1 MKHGRL
7 QSMGLK
13 RVRHNGTTNRIFLY
27 FYIKLVIHQVRKML
41 KQFKEKERR
50 INKDKNKQYFRK
62 CKMSELFFFHF
73 LKYIFNWRILFSTI
87 LCQFLPYIKMNQ
99 S

>member
-13 RVRHNGTTNRIFLY
+13 VRHNGATNRIFLY

-41 KQFKEKERR
+41 KTIQRKGK
-50 INKDKNKQYFRK
+50 KNQQRQEQAILQEIQ
-62 CKMSELFFFHF
+62 MSNCFFFSF
-73 LKYIFNWRILFSTI
+73 FEINF
-87 LCQFLPYIKMNQ
+87 
-99 S
+99 

>member
-27 FYIKLVIHQVRKML
+27 VYIKLVIHQVRKML

-62 CKMSELFFFHF
+62 FKMSELFFFSF
-73 LKYIFNWRILFSTI
+73 FEINF
-87 LCQFLPYIKMNQ
+87 
-99 S
+99 